1 MHAGRVQSFE
11 EGVDAAT
18 VLFRR
23 RGTTEIKTVRVGRFI
38 NCSGPARPGPGPGC
52 GADYDRIGHPLTR
65 KLLERG
71 TTRPDVLRLGLDV
84 TSNCAL
90 LSRDGAISRCLFA
103 VEPVTK
109 GAFWEMAAV
118 PDIRRR
124 CETMAYHLAG
134 LAKPGRLVPETIPSR
149 PPALAG

>member
-23 RGTTEIKTVRVGRFI
+23 RGTTEIKTVRVGRTI
-38 NCSGPARPGPGPGC
+38 NCSGPARLGR

-71 TTRPDVLRLGLDV
+71 TARPDVLRLGLDV

-103 VEPVTK
+103 VGPVTK

-118 PDIRRR
+118 PDIRRSVR
-124 CETMAYHLAG
+124 NDGLSPCRPCEA
-134 LAKPGRLVPETIPSR
+134 R
-149 PPALAG
+149 PPCP